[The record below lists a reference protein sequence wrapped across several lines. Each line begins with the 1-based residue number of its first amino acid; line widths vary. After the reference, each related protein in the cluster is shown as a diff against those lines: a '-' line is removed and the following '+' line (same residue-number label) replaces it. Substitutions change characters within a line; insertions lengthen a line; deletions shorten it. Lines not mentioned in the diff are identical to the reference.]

1 MSNPSNEAPRRRVQ
15 RLAVATA
22 LVAILSAGAIVP
34 ASAAIVADT
43 WNAKVGSSGANG
55 TARIQAYTSGTGA
68 LALKLVKL
76 RPSSTLPVV
85 ISKGT
90 CSSVGSPLMTLASIR
105 TTSSGSL
112 TRTSSLTATQIKAI
126 RAATRTTGKIA
137 IRVGSG
143 STRRCGAF
151 VFVKPAVVAPPAT
164 VTATIPV
171 GVYPHGVAIDPT
183 GVWVTNAADRSL
195 SRIDPATNTVLS
207 VVAVNLPG
215 NTVPVAVASGFG
227 SLWVSFESYDDAYV
241 THVPGVVQRVD
252 PVSGMSVGAA
262 IPVGREPTVIVAS
275 AEAVWVSN
283 ATDGTVSR
291 IDPALGSV
299 AATIAVPGRPFGI
312 ASGFGSIWVANEA
325 DGKVS
330 RIDVLTN
337 QVVATI
343 PTQFSSAEGVAV
355 GAGSVWVS
363 NFGLTDQPN
372 GTVSRIDPV
381 TSQVVAVIHVG
392 TNPGFLA
399 FGGGYVWVAMYGE
412 PTVVQIDPA
421 RNAVKTRLDVG
432 AENWGIAAGDHTVWV
447 VHQVATGADPLSFL
461 PGTVTRIQF

>member
-1 MSNPSNEAPRRRVQ
+1 MPSPSNPEAHSRVL
-15 RLAVATA
+15 RLAVTTT

-34 ASAAIVADT
+34 ASAATVADT

-76 RPSSTLPVV
+76 KRSSTLPVV

-90 CSSVGSPLMTLASIR
+90 CSSVGSTLMTLASIR
-105 TTSSGSL
+105 TTSSGAL
-112 TRTSSLTATQIKAI
+112 TRTSSLSATQIKAI
-126 RAATRTTGKIA
+126 RAATKASGKIA

-143 STRRCGAF
+143 STRKCGAF
-151 VFVKPAVVAPPAT
+151 VFVKPIVVAPPAA

-171 GVYPHGVAIDPT
+171 GVFPHSVAIDPT
-183 GVWVTNAADRSL
+183 GVWVTNAGDRSL

-207 VVAVNLPG
+207 VLAVNLPG
-215 NTVPVAVASGFG
+215 NTIPVSVASGFG
-227 SLWVSFESYDDAYV
+227 SLWVSFESYDDTYTTNVA
-241 THVPGVVQRVD
+241 GMVQRLD
-252 PVSGMSVGAA
+252 PVSGMLVGAA

-275 AEAVWVSN
+275 PEAIWVSN

-291 IDPALGSV
+291 IDPVLGQV
-299 AATIAVPGRPFGI
+299 AATITVTGRPFGMS
-312 ASGFGSIWVANEA
+312 AGFGSVWVANEA

-363 NFGLTDQPN
+363 NFGTAKQPD
-372 GTVSRIDPV
+372 GTISRIDPV
-381 TSQVVAVIHVG
+381 TNQVVAVIPVG

-412 PTVVQIDPA
+412 PTVVQVDPA

-432 AENWGIAAGDHTVWV
+432 AVNWGIAAGDRTVWV
-447 VHQVATGADPLSFL
+447 VHQVAAGGDPLSFL